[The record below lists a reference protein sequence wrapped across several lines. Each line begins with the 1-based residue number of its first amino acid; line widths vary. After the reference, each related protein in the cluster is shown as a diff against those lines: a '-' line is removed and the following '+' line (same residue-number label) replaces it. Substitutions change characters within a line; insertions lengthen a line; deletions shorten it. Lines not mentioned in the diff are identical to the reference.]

1 MYLAQI
7 SKPYI
12 GLHKQIMWEA
22 AIYALATDTK
32 ERARA
37 VVRGLC
43 RSKDPDVVR
52 ELLAQTNR
60 TEDEYFDV
68 VLYRVPPRYVA
79 VRIPEPHTG
88 LPVPNSSYRI

>member
-7 SKPYI
+7 SEPYI
-12 GLHKQIMWEA
+12 GIGKQVMWEA

-43 RSKDPDVVR
+43 GPKDPDVVR

-60 TEDEYFDV
+60 TEDEYFDI
-68 VLYRVPPRYVA
+68 VLYRVPSRYVA
-79 VRIPEPHTG
+79 VRIPEPNTG
-88 LPVPNSSYRI
+88 LPRPHSSYRI